1 MVKSF
6 ITLASG
12 VNVTKL
18 FVSVNVAS
26 TYLAKLFTNDLA
38 YFGFDDK
45 VLWHR
50 NRRDKM
56 FLIICF
62 FEKGPQ

>member
-6 ITLASG
+6 ITLGLG

-26 TYLAKLFTNDLA
+26 TYSAKVFANDLT

-45 VLWHR
+45 GKKSFIASKPER
-50 NRRDKM
+50 
-56 FLIICF
+56 
-62 FEKGPQ
+62 